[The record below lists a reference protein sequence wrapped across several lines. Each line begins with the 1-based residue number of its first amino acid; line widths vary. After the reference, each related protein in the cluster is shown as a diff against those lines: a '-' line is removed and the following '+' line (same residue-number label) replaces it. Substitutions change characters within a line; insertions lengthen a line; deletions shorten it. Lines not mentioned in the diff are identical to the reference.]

1 MKITTKRHHA
11 LADLHTAVGLYLHL
25 RDEYAGALLLES
37 SDYQSAQNSSSFIC
51 LQPLSNFSLTE
62 QTISMQLFGK
72 KANEIRTDRSQFISH
87 FQEYIDAHQIDKPTA
102 EDGFFGYIGYD
113 AVAMMEDVQLASQ
126 TDPRLI
132 YPAMHFSFFRF
143 VIHLNHFNDTMD
155 ITENIPEGE
164 TSQLNS
170 LLAKLNHNRYNPY
183 PFLPKGEI
191 SSNLTDAQYRE
202 MVSKARHHCKR
213 GDVFQLV
220 LSRRFELTYQGDD
233 FQVYR
238 NLRAINPSPYG
249 FYFDYGRYRIFGSS
263 PESQLRISNGSAS
276 LNPIAG
282 TYKRTGDDV
291 ADKLLAEKLTKDVKE
306 NAEHAMLVDLARND
320 LSRNCNDVQVETL
333 KEIQF
338 FSHVIHLVSKV
349 SGTLRPSVNPLQ
361 VIADTFPAGTLSGA
375 PKHRALQLIDRY
387 EPQRRG
393 FYGGAVGFIGLDGSV
408 NLAILIRSFLSKN
421 NKLFFQAGAG
431 IVEASN
437 EDNELQEVNNKLAA
451 LVSAINGATQLN
463 YNPTPLN
470 L

>member
-51 LQPLSNFSLTE
+51 LQPLSSFSVTD
-62 QTISMQLFGK
+62 QTVRTQLHAK
-72 KANEIRTDRSQFISH
+72 KAQEVQTDQSQFISH
-87 FQEYIDAHQIDKPTA
+87 FQEYIDAHQLEQASA

-113 AVAMMEDVQLASQ
+113 AVALMEDVPLESDA
-126 TDPRLI
+126 DPRLL
-132 YPAMHFSFFRF
+132 YPAMHFALFRF

-155 ITENIPEGE
+155 ITEYIPEGE
-164 TSQLNS
+164 KSQLDS

-183 PFLPKGEI
+183 PFLPKGAI
-191 SSNLTDAQYRE
+191 SSNLTDEQYLE
-202 MVSKARHHCKR
+202 MVAKARHHCKR

-220 LSRRFELTYQGDD
+220 LSRRFELSYQGDD

-263 PESQLRISNGSAS
+263 PESQLRISKGMAS

-282 TYKRTGDDV
+282 TYKRTGDDA
-291 ADKLLAEKLTKDVKE
+291 ADKLLAEKLAKDEKE

-320 LSRNCNDVQVETL
+320 LSRNCADVKVETL

-349 SGTLRPSVNPLQ
+349 SGRLRADVNPLQ
-361 VIADTFPAGTLSGA
+361 VVADTFPAGTLSGA
-375 PKHRALQLIDRY
+375 PKHRAMQLIDRY

-437 EDNELQEVNNKLAA
+437 EANELQEVNNKLAA
-451 LVSAINGATQLN
+451 LVSAINGAAHLN
-463 YNPTPLN
+463 YNPKPLN